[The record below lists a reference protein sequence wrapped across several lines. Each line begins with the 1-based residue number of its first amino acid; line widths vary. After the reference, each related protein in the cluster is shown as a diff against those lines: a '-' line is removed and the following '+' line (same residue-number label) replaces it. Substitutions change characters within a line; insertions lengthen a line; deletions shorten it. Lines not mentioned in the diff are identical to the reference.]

1 MTDSINTGIIGMP
14 DSNVMQAMS
23 AFADTICDAKFIRPE
38 IRGDKATIMFL
49 LCIGQDLGLPWT
61 TAMRLIYPLVKY
73 TAGKNGGPAEM
84 MVTGVGIEGK
94 AVAALLLKNGFG
106 IDFPV
111 STDEEAQCLLT
122 RPDGKQAPIETFTF
136 KQAQAGNM
144 TQDRNG
150 NVKIPYNLGNRRN
163 QLRWRALGR
172 VANIYAADVLQ
183 GVYVTEE
190 LLDYETAQLNEGQ
203 TGSQPEP
210 ETYTVG
216 EIEAAPETMSTAAAP
231 AQAAPAAAPTTT
243 TQEAPAPAPRRRGRP
258 PGSSTAAPVPA
269 PQPVAAATPA
279 PAPTPQASAPAAEAA
294 PPPPAAQAA
303 DSTDA
308 AIKAALGKA
317 VADFNAATGLN
328 TGRDVIIEFARG
340 YLGVP
345 RPPSAMSA
353 WAPVAEAITHS
364 IANDLELLR
373 TDPKQAGYEAKHGS
387 VLKATLAEWGW
398 APEAVAAASKFAV
411 SFYPGK
417 AESFLAWMRV
427 IKMNDFGHTLP
438 VSDVVAFF
446 AAAEISKESAVD
458 MLEAS
463 QLPYC
468 VDSADSG
475 SGTFEQLFN
484 LIVSSTKKPVEEL
497 DKADLDAAAKMT
509 LEALIKANDRY
520 VAEKQA
526 AATPSADGEAASP
539 AAPAADDS
547 DIASLFGEG

>member
-38 IRGDKATIMFL
+38 IRGDKSTIMFL

-94 AVAALLLKNGFG
+94 AVAALLLKNGFQ

-122 RPDGKQAPIETFTF
+122 RPDGKQAPLESFTF

-190 LLDYETAQLNEGQ
+190 LLDYETAQLNEGE
-203 TGSQPEP
+203 TGSMPEP
-210 ETYTVG
+210 ENYTVG
-216 EIEAAPETMSTAAAP
+216 EIEAAPEPLSAATAQAEPVVVGTPATATEQAP
-231 AQAAPAAAPTTT
+231 AD
-243 TQEAPAPAPRRRGRP
+243 APRRRGRP
-258 PGSSTAAPVPA
+258 PGSTTSKPAPPAAAP
-269 PQPVAAATPA
+269 TPA
-279 PAPTPQASAPAAEAA
+279 PAPAAEPAASPTPTSA
-294 PPPPAAQAA
+294 PPPAAQSKAA
-303 DSTDA
+303 DSDDA
-308 AIKAALGKA
+308 IIKANLGMA
-317 VADFNAATGLN
+317 ISEFNKVTSLN
-328 TGRDVIIEFARG
+328 TGRDVLVEFARG

-353 WAPVAEAITHS
+353 WAPIFDAFMAS
-364 IANDLELLR
+364 LANDRELLCA
-373 TDPKQAGYEAKHGS
+373 DPKQAGYEAKHGS

-398 APEAVAAASKFAV
+398 VPEAVAAASKFAV

-427 IKMNDFGHTLP
+427 IKMHELGRTLP

-446 AAAEISKESAVD
+446 TAAEISKESAVD

-468 VDSADSG
+468 LDSADSG

-484 LIVSSTKKPVEEL
+484 LIVSSTKKPMEEL

-526 AATPSADGEAASP
+526 AEAPGADGVTASP